1 MSTSDKKKT
10 ITVAVDEG
18 QLDINLAQSDNGPSY
33 HSTFCQQSGLIIAL
47 GVKGLFKINQIRWDE
62 SLEIFKKMTDGNWIW
77 EFARAIDIYTGKVKG
92 FKDVPEEQF
101 MRQETMKADL
111 KLYIRT
117 IISE

>member
-1 MSTSDKKKT
+1 
-10 ITVAVDEG
+10 
-18 QLDINLAQSDNGPSY
+18 
-33 HSTFCQQSGLIIAL
+33 
-47 GVKGLFKINQIRWDE
+47 
-62 SLEIFKKMTDGNWIW
+62 MTDGNWIW
-77 EFARAIDIYTGKVKG
+77 EFARAIDIYTGKIKG